1 MGFATAADT
10 NYEGNSLP
18 VLGIGT
24 YDNASLV
31 GAKFETGLAKTDG
44 TPLEDRI
51 SIFFK
56 TAEGQP
62 FTYSEVRPKD
72 AEKEGKMTI
81 RIGHVLSK
89 FYEKVQLVQNNQTFE
104 TYATWAVQMLN
115 AAVPKN
121 QKVKFI
127 IIGSVYEGKART
139 GLPKYPPFI
148 VKAGEDLGFD
158 KNALESNA
166 EYYAH
171 TAAPTPDTPAGG
183 QPTGGA
189 PNQKTV
195 GEF

>member
-1 MGFATAADT
+1 MGFTTSADT

-18 VLGIGT
+18 VLSIGT

-31 GAKFETGLAKTDG
+31 SAKFETGLKKDNGEALK
-44 TPLEDRI
+44 DRI

-62 FTYSEVRPKD
+62 FTYSEVRPED
-72 AEKEGKMTI
+72 SEKEDKMVI

-89 FYEKVQLVQNNQTFE
+89 FYEKSQLVQNNSTFD
-104 TYATWAVQMLN
+104 TYANWAVSMLN
-115 AAVPKN
+115 NAVPKN

-127 IIGSVYEGKART
+127 IVGSVYEGKART

-158 KNALESNA
+158 NNALKSNA

-171 TAAPTPDTPAGG
+171 TATPTPDASGNTGVSSGTPNA
-183 QPTGGA
+183 
-189 PNQKTV
+189 KTV